1 MKNSSLKLSNL
12 LLLGIAALSID
23 SFAQENAFNNAYL
36 PNNSNIRGRWNF
48 KLGYTLY
55 DTNGHRFSQALG
67 KRDITI
73 GNYRIEGNYGV
84 SNLIESGVYWGYSK
98 IDALRNNGD
107 SSATFKGTNTLF
119 YGITVNFHIVPLFTK
134 AEYPV
139 FDLYLTGKIGGVN
152 FLSQKGFYPHGQDF
166 EYGIG
171 SGLSFYI
178 LKNFGI
184 YAEGCYGN
192 YFYDSFLYVRTGIV
206 LRF

>member
-1 MKNSSLKLSNL
+1 MKNSSLKLPTL
-12 LLLGIAALSID
+12 LLLFIVVLSID

-36 PNNSNIRGRWNF
+36 PDKSNIKGRWNF
-48 KLGYTLY
+48 KAGYALY
-55 DTNGHRFSQALG
+55 DTNGHRGYYQSVV
-67 KRDITI
+67 KDITI

-84 SNLIESGVYWGYSK
+84 SNLIESGIYLGYSK

-107 SSATFKGTNTLF
+107 YTATFEKTNTIF
-119 YGITVNFHIVPLFTK
+119 YGITINFHVVPLFTK
-134 AEYPV
+134 AENPV

-152 FLSQKGFYPHGQDF
+152 FLSEKGFYPHGQDF

-184 YAEGCYGN
+184 YAEGCYGS
-192 YFYDSFLYVRTGIV
+192 YFQDSFLYGRTGIV